1 MNHSKEVRKAD
12 QSNPIDEY
20 FQCLSYCDIHPK
32 GIDNDCE
39 VICMER
45 HLKACLLYTSPSPR
59 DVC

>member
-1 MNHSKEVRKAD
+1 MNHSKEVSKAD

-39 VICMER
+39 VICMETVSYT
-45 HLKACLLYTSPSPR
+45 HLTLPTIYS
-59 DVC
+59 V

>member
-1 MNHSKEVRKAD
+1 MNNAKT
-12 QSNPIDEY
+12 QSYQDDFDKNNPIDEY

-45 HLKACLLYTSPSPR
+45 HLKDSFW
-59 DVC
+59 